1 MTDDDRAAVSG
12 AEVLAADLP
21 DWRLLRTLRARFRTR
36 SFMTG
41 LELATGI
48 AEAAEAAGH
57 HPDLDL
63 RYGFLDVALTS
74 HDVGAVTRRDL
85 SLARTISE
93 LARGMGVS
101 AEPESPQLVELAL
114 DTADRGP
121 LKPFWRAVLGLVD
134 HAELDDELT
143 SPDGQSPMLWFQE
156 SEPHGSPHQR
166 FHLDVWVPHDVAAER
181 VAAAVAAGGTLV
193 SDEAAPSFWVL
204 ADADGNHACL
214 CTWQERD

>member
-21 DWRLLRTLRARFRTR
+21 DWRLLRTLRARFRTG

-134 HAELDDELT
+134 HPELDDELT
-143 SPDGQSPMLWFQE
+143 SPDGQSPMLWFQQ

-166 FHLDVWVPHDVAAER
+166 FHLDVWVPHDVAQER